1 MLAVLPAP
9 LAVLPAPLPGVDPL
23 DVLSAPLPGVDPLDV
38 LSAPLAVVEL
48 LRGVVAPLDGLAL
61 LGGEVNLSS
70 VSPFEFRC
78 SQVGFSALH
87 AYDFI
92 GVPSAHSTG
101 VPSTLNICRYGR

>member
-1 MLAVLPAP
+1 MLAVLPAPLAALPASLPGVDP

-23 DVLSAPLPGVDPLDV
+23 
-38 LSAPLAVVEL
+38 AVVEPL
-48 LRGVVAPLDGLAL
+48 DGVVAPLDGLAL

-78 SQVGFSALH
+78 SQVGFSALL

-101 VPSTLNICRYGR
+101 VPSTWNICRYGR